1 MIAEAWLV
9 RHASTAWTGSRWL
22 GNRDL
27 PLTAVGRAE
36 ATAAARRLA
45 AIVPAGTVVMSSPA
59 RRAIETAAP
68 IAERLRV
75 RVRVDPDLREV
86 DVGLAEG
93 LTWDEVRRDLPDVAA
108 ALIDGRPVDWPGGE
122 SATALRSRV
131 GNAWGR
137 IAARRE
143 PAVIVVGHAGVI
155 AAIVA
160 SLLPRNDSMWLGP
173 ASAVRVRLASGAW
186 QIDPA
191 EPGS

>member
-1 MIAEAWLV
+1 MIAEAFLV

-36 ATAAARRLA
+36 ATAAAHRLA
-45 AIVPAGTVVMSSPA
+45 AMVPAGTVVVSSPA

-75 RVRVDPDLREV
+75 RVRVDADLREV
-86 DVGLAEG
+86 DVGRAEG

-108 ALIDGRPVDWPGGE
+108 ALVDGRQVDWPGGE
-122 SATALRSRV
+122 SAAELRSRV
-131 GNAWGR
+131 GNAWTR
-137 IAARRE
+137 VADRRE

-160 SLLPRNDSMWLGP
+160 SLLPGSDPTWLGP
-173 ASAVRVRLASGAW
+173 ASAVRVRHASGEW
-186 QIDPA
+186 QIDPV

>member
-27 PLTAVGRAE
+27 PLTTVGRAE
-36 ATAAARRLA
+36 AAAAAHRLA
-45 AIVPAGTVVMSSPA
+45 AIVPAGSAVVSSPA

-86 DVGLAEG
+86 DVGRAEG
-93 LTWDEVRRDLPDVAA
+93 LTWDEVRRDLPAVAA
-108 ALIDGRPVDWPGGE
+108 ALIDGLPVDWPGGE
-122 SATALRSRV
+122 SAVALRSRV
-131 GNAWGR
+131 GDAWTR

-155 AAIVA
+155 AAMLA
-160 SLLPRNDSMWLGP
+160 SLLPGSDPRWLGP
-173 ASAVRVRLASGAW
+173 ASAVRVRHASGAW
-186 QIDPA
+186 HVDPV